1 MRFPNASKNISFVD
15 LFFQKN
21 SSHAGNFPLRLNFDI
36 FLSSLRGWECHVRM
50 SHQCKFSMAN
60 KNSKQLWWGKTL
72 ITTKETK
79 TLAALVVLRLFD
91 LTTWA
96 AESFS
101 RHKRFWTKIKLQIV
115 ILSRIWTSY
124 LSRVS

>member
-15 LFFQKN
+15 LFFQNKFFTCWEFSLTLELWHFFVFFAWLGMPREN
-21 SSHAGNFPLRLNFDI
+21 ESSIQI
-36 FLSSLRGWECHVRM
+36 FHGQS
-50 SHQCKFSMAN
+50 KFKAVM
-60 KNSKQLWWGKTL
+60 KGKTL

-79 TLAALVVLRLFD
+79 TLAALVVLRLSD

-115 ILSRIWTSY
+115 ILSRIWPSY